1 MGNGDMNGETI
12 RRWLP
17 TILVALG
24 LAVTWGSTTT
34 QLDVLAQEVEAL
46 KAEDYDHNQR
56 ERDIDKEVAAL
67 AANQKAI
74 KEDVEEIKE
83 RVKEQ
88 DKKLDKIL
96 EEIRK
101 QD

>member
-1 MGNGDMNGETI
+1 MNGETL

-17 TILVALG
+17 TMIVALG
-24 LAVTWGSTTT
+24 LAVSWGSTRT
-34 QLDVLAQEVEAL
+34 QLDVLAEEVDAL
-46 KAEDYDHNQR
+46 AAEDTAHNQR
-56 ERDIDKEVAAL
+56 ERDIDREVAAL
-67 AANQKAI
+67 AANQEAI

-83 RVKEQ
+83 VQKDQ